1 MPRVGTKSEVW
12 AGTAHHTSGGLTKG
26 DLMRSNTGKIV
37 SKKQHAAGV
46 RLMKALRASG
56 KAAAPFKKGH
66 RR

>member
-1 MPRVGTKSEVW
+1 MPRVGSKNEVW
-12 AGTAHHTSGGLTKG
+12 AGSAHHTSGGLTKG
-26 DLMRSNTGKIV
+26 DLMKSANGKVV

-46 RLMKALRASG
+46 RLMKAMRASG